1 MGELRIDEFDTTE
14 VDAARRVE
22 LTGAIDGRSITD
34 FTDFVDRLYEGG
46 TRWFL
51 VDMSGIKYVNSTGL
65 GSLVKYAD
73 QFRAR
78 GGGMVLF
85 EVPPKVKVIIKM
97 LGLDTF
103 FPIRT
108 SFAEAI
114 EEARSGTD
122 SGPSDGA
129 ASAPEFRDRA
139 EHSPMPSPPSPPT
152 SLSGRANVE
161 ALRAGENNVNTNN
174 GSSELLEEQRRTN
187 RLLKGVILEL
197 RRLSELLE
205 EDDEG

>member
-1 MGELRIDEFDTTE
+1 MA

-85 EVPPKVKVIIKM
+85 EVPPKVKVIIKVIINI
-97 LGLDTF
+97 LINN
-103 FPIRT
+103 IRT
-108 SFAEAI
+108 NNIPTVTTTRAI
-114 EEARSGTD
+114 IR
-122 SGPSDGA
+122 
-129 ASAPEFRDRA
+129 
-139 EHSPMPSPPSPPT
+139 
-152 SLSGRANVE
+152 
-161 ALRAGENNVNTNN
+161 
-174 GSSELLEEQRRTN
+174 
-187 RLLKGVILEL
+187 VI
-197 RRLSELLE
+197 
-205 EDDEG
+205 